1 MITDGNN
8 SFAVFTYRCDLL
20 QWSRRAVIGYN
31 AAGDFFA
38 NHDFSGGSA
47 ESIDCINL
55 PVSNYSNV
63 VYQLSIE
70 DITITEPPPTIE
82 PGKILSICSCT
93 KFSTE
98 LSNTVILY
106 SYV

>member
-1 MITDGNN
+1 MITDGNS

-20 QWSRRAVIGYN
+20 GWSRGATIGYN

-38 NHDFSGGSA
+38 NHDFSGDSA
-47 ESIDCINL
+47 ERIDCINL

-70 DITITEPPPTIE
+70 DITVTDSRPTIE
-82 PGKILSICSCT
+82 PGKKLS
-93 KFSTE
+93 F
-98 LSNTVILY
+98 V
-106 SYV
+106 

>member
-1 MITDGNN
+1 MITDGDN

-20 QWSRRAVIGYN
+20 QWSRGAVIGYN

-38 NHDFSGGSA
+38 NHDFSGDSA

-70 DITITEPPPTIE
+70 ANTVTELPSTVE
-82 PGKILSICSCT
+82 PGKKLFICV
-93 KFSTE
+93 E
-98 LSNTVILY
+98 V
-106 SYV
+106 

>member
-20 QWSRRAVIGYN
+20 QWSRGAVIGYN

-47 ESIDCINL
+47 ENIDCINL
-55 PVSNYSNV
+55 PASNYSNV

-70 DITITEPPPTIE
+70 DITITDPPPTIE
-82 PGKILSICSCT
+82 PGKKLLIM
-93 KFSTE
+93 
-98 LSNTVILY
+98 VQY
-106 SYV
+106 

>member
-8 SFAVFTYRCDLL
+8 SFAVFTYRCDDL
-20 QWSRRAVIGYN
+20 QWSRGAIIGYN
-31 AAGDFFA
+31 AAGDFFE
-38 NHDFSGGSA
+38 NHDFSGNFA

-55 PVSNYSNV
+55 PNSNYSNV

-82 PGKILSICSCT
+82 PGKKLLTC
-93 KFSTE
+93 
-98 LSNTVILY
+98 TVI
-106 SYV
+106 SR